1 MDNDQ
6 HVTPSR
12 TDARAAADTT
22 EIPWARTTTQPA
34 AGATA
39 GPGTTRPHATAPPP
53 ATAQPELLAQR
64 GQPTPSGTAPA
75 VAPPV
80 WSGKKT
86 AIAAALAIGFAS
98 VGAVGAAAVLPT
110 GSAQTDPGGRG
121 FPGGGQF
128 QPGGGQLPQGQLP
141 QGQLGQ
147 GQLGQQ
153 NQQGFPGGQV
163 PGRTGGGQGVPQG
176 DDDDG
181 DDDAST
187 T

>member
-12 TDARAAADTT
+12 TDTRAAADTA
-22 EIPWARTTTQPA
+22 EIPWARTTTMPT

-39 GPGTTRPHATAPPP
+39 G
-53 ATAQPELLAQR
+53 ATAQQGIPPQATARPEPSAHREHLA
-64 GQPTPSGTAPA
+64 PAGTAPA

-98 VGAVGAAAVLPT
+98 VGAIGAAAALPA
-110 GSAQTDPGGRG
+110 GSAQTDPSGRG

-128 QPGGGQLPQGQLP
+128 QPGGGQLPQGPLP
-141 QGQLGQ
+141 QGQLP
-147 GQLGQQ
+147 QQ
-153 NQQGFPGGQV
+153 KQQGLPGGQV
-163 PGRTGGGQGVPQG
+163 PGAPGGQGVPQ
-176 DDDDG
+176 DDDG